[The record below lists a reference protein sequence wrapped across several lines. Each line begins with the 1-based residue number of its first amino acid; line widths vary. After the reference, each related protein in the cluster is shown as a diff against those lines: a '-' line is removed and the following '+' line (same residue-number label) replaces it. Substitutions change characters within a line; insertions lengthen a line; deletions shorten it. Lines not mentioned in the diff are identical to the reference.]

1 VIRYTSRNLSS
12 SSQHLRRRA
21 EPVRRPRGQS
31 SQKARDLWDDPVHFR
46 IFPHAAQ
53 NRGGV
58 RMKHPSSLADEEEA
72 RPVPEREWSRDR
84 DLERLKLWD
93 FTGEEWTAR
102 GGRRGNPLVKA

>member
-1 VIRYTSRNLSS
+1 
-12 SSQHLRRRA
+12 
-21 EPVRRPRGQS
+21 
-31 SQKARDLWDDPVHFR
+31 
-46 IFPHAAQ
+46 
-53 NRGGV
+53 
-58 RMKHPSSLADEEEA
+58 MKHPSSLADEEEA